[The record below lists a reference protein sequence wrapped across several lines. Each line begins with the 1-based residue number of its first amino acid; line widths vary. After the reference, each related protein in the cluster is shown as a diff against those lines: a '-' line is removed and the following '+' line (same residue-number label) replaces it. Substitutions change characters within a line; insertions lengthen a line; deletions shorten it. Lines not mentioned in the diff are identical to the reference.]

1 MLAAF
6 VSAAAIVIFAIRG
19 TVQWT
24 ETSYML
30 LGALLGGYLGGH
42 LIRVLP
48 AFVVRWFVV
57 VAGFVMTVIYAVQY
71 WF

>member
-1 MLAAF
+1 
-6 VSAAAIVIFAIRG
+6 
-19 TVQWT
+19 
-24 ETSYML
+24 ML